1 MDNKHLDK
9 LFCIFSPS
17 GERNKNLKALL
28 FDSWFDQYRGVI
40 CLVAIVDGEIKKG
53 IDILI
58 LSVNCLLFET
68 VFLLPMEKMLSFL
81 CNSSSPAFQS

>member
-58 LSVNCLLFET
+58 LSVNCLFLFET
-68 VFLLPMEKMLSFL
+68 EFLLSIL